1 MTDIHQHLLW
11 GIDDGAKT
19 PKIMQAMLQEAHN
32 QGIRTVMATPHAQPG
47 FAPFDMEL
55 YQERLAEARQ
65 YCCRENLNVQVYSGA
80 EIAWTYQTSL
90 ALRQGRVPT
99 LGETDY
105 VLVELWRDVSWQTA
119 RDAVNQLTKA
129 GYFPVLAHAER
140 YLAFLLSPKSTIRF
154 CNQTGALLQ
163 INADTLLTPRNFLER
178 RFAGILL
185 QEEAIDAVASDAH
198 DCRNR
203 PIHMREAYD
212 WLAVNTDATYAHS
225 VTTLG
230 GVFT

>member
-19 PKIMQAMLQEAHN
+19 PKIMQAMLRTAHK
-32 QGIRTVMATPHAQPG
+32 QGIQTVMATPHAQPG
-47 FAPFDMEL
+47 FAPFDMGL
-55 YQERLAEARQ
+55 YQERLAEAQQ
-65 YCCRENLNVQVYSGA
+65 YCRRANLNVQVCSGA

-105 VLVELWRDVSWQTA
+105 ILLELWRDVSWQAA
-119 RDAVNQLTKA
+119 RDAVNHLTKA

-163 INADTLLTPRNFLER
+163 VNADTLLNPRNFLER
-178 RFAGILL
+178 RFTSILL

-198 DCRNR
+198 NCKNR
-203 PIHMREAYD
+203 PIHMREAYE
-212 WLAVNTDATYAHS
+212 WLVVNTDETYARS

>member
-19 PKIMQAMLQEAHN
+19 SKIMQDMLCNAHN
-32 QGIRTVMATPHAQPG
+32 QGVRKVMATPHVQPG
-47 FAPFDMEL
+47 FIPFDMGL
-55 YQERLAEARQ
+55 YQERLAEAQQ
-65 YCCRENLNVQVYSGA
+65 YCSCANLNVRVCSGA

-99 LGETDY
+99 LGDTDY
-105 VLVELWRDVSWQTA
+105 VLLELWRDVSWQTV
-119 RDAVNQLTKA
+119 RDSVNQLTKA

-140 YLAFLLSPKSTIRF
+140 YLAFLLSPKSIIRF

-163 INADTLLTPRNFLER
+163 VNADTILNPRNFLER
-178 RFAGILL
+178 RFTDILL

-198 DCRNR
+198 DCKNR
-203 PIHMREAYD
+203 PILMREAYE
-212 WLAVNTDATYAHS
+212 WLVDHTDATYARS

-230 GVFT
+230 GVFE